1 MIKNKILEL
10 LLHIICTSIGI
21 LTTLHIM
28 QTLTICEKYVKRID
42 F

>member
-10 LLHIICTSIGI
+10 LLHIIHTSEGI
-21 LTTLHIM
+21 LITLHIM
-28 QTLTICEKYVKRID
+28 QCLGICEKYVKTID